1 MWVKMNIP
9 LNIED
14 NDIYLHWRANKLENY
29 PNKIKDLTVKIN
41 KPGQPNKQ
49 QIKNIRNICYKT
61 NMAIYEASEAI
72 IEDKEIPL
80 NIGASIGLN
89 NIERSLTTEKDGV
102 SELTETSSGVKS
114 NYIPYSNK
122 SLGWHTDGCY
132 NHKNYPINGFLLH
145 CVRAAEHGGENFL
158 LDPEIAYILLRDENP
173 EFIDGLMF
181 SDTLTIP
188 PNIKNGSVLR
198 EQQAGP
204 ALSLQSQNNSM
215 NFKNLHLRY
224 TARKTHVI
232 WKDDPRT
239 KAALDF
245 LKKILQGNCP
255 FIFRVKLKPGSGL
268 IGNNILHNR
277 TEFKDRNSARSKRLI
292 YRIYYRDRVIKN

>member
-1 MWVKMNIP
+1 MNIP

-14 NDIYLHWRANKLENY
+14 NDTYQYWRANKLKNY
-29 PNKIKDLTVKIN
+29 PNEIKNLTVKIN
-41 KPGQPNKQ
+41 TPGQPNKEQ
-49 QIKNIRNICYKT
+49 IKAIKNICHKT

-72 IEDKEIPL
+72 VEDKNIAL
-80 NIGASIGLN
+80 NIGGSIGLN

-102 SELTETSSGVKS
+102 SELSETSSGVKS

-132 NHKNYPINGFLLH
+132 NDINYPINGFLLH
-145 CVRAAEHGGENFL
+145 CVRAAEDGGENFL
-158 LDPEIAYILLRDENP
+158 LDPEIAYIILRDENP

-198 EQQAGP
+198 KQQAGP
-204 ALSLQSQNNSM
+204 ALSFQSQNNTM
-215 NFKNLHLRY
+215 NYKNLHLRY

-239 KAALDF
+239 IGALDF
-245 LKKILQGNCP
+245 LNKTLQGECP
-255 FIFRVKLKPGSGL
+255 YIFRVKLKSGSGL
-268 IGNNILHNR
+268 IGNNVLHNR
-277 TEFKDRNSARSKRLI
+277 TEFKDHNIGRSKRLI